1 MNLSFMK
8 PFNIESMD
16 NKNNN
21 VKNYIEQG
29 KELKSGQ
36 IASSH
41 LINTLE
47 IYGFIPVKTGRI
59 IYNEIIDIHP
69 RIDTFAVYSNRI
81 VSDSKAL
88 PYYKKISYNQE
99 DIECDVKYVYSPNLN
114 YDVILKCLSYLD
126 TGRCNGFKTHDEA
139 IKYISSII
147 NNNIVVFKT
156 ESGEN
161 EQVNTKFHLGNKHQA
176 FHIAPKGSFVMY
188 RQPHD
193 NELGCFCFEFQVLC
207 RYVNHITGNVSY
219 LILDPSEINI
229 L

>member
-41 LINTLE
+41 LIKTLE

-88 PYYKKISYNQE
+88 P
-99 DIECDVKYVYSPNLN
+99 
-114 YDVILKCLSYLD
+114 
-126 TGRCNGFKTHDEA
+126 
-139 IKYISSII
+139 
-147 NNNIVVFKT
+147 
-156 ESGEN
+156 
-161 EQVNTKFHLGNKHQA
+161 
-176 FHIAPKGSFVMY
+176 
-188 RQPHD
+188 
-193 NELGCFCFEFQVLC
+193 
-207 RYVNHITGNVSY
+207 VSY
-219 LILDPSEINI
+219 THLTLPTILRV
-229 L
+229 

>member
-41 LINTLE
+41 LIKTLE

-99 DIECDVKYVYSPNLN
+99 DIECDVKYVYSP
-114 YDVILKCLSYLD
+114 I
-126 TGRCNGFKTHDEA
+126 
-139 IKYISSII
+139 
-147 NNNIVVFKT
+147 
-156 ESGEN
+156 
-161 EQVNTKFHLGNKHQA
+161 
-176 FHIAPKGSFVMY
+176 
-188 RQPHD
+188 
-193 NELGCFCFEFQVLC
+193 
-207 RYVNHITGNVSY
+207 
-219 LILDPSEINI
+219 
-229 L
+229 

>member
-1 MNLSFMK
+1 
-8 PFNIESMD
+8 MD

-41 LINTLE
+41 LIKTLE
-47 IYGFIPVKTGRI
+47 IYGFIPVKTRRI
-59 IYNEIIDIHP
+59 IYNEIIDIPP

-99 DIECDVKYVYSPNLN
+99 DIECD
-114 YDVILKCLSYLD
+114 LKCLSYLD

-156 ESGEN
+156 ESGET

-176 FHIAPKGSFVMY
+176 FHIAPKGSFIMY